1 MRSRGRL
8 RSPDI
13 RRSWAAWRVAGAV
26 IAAATLLAG
35 CSGSGSDS
43 KSTAPPAH
51 IAVTPKDG
59 ATGVKPAQP
68 VKVRVEGGRLTRV
81 TLTDADG
88 SKVPGNLSTDN
99 ATWSSRGVLDFTSRY
114 TVTASAAN
122 ADGAPTTSRTTFT
135 TIKPKSELHTAVVPL
150 SGETV
155 GIGLPIQVHFS
166 APVEN
171 RAAVERNLVVESDPA
186 VVGAWHWI
194 DSETVR
200 YRPKEYWTAG
210 TKVTLHVR
218 LQGVDAGNGVYGDEE
233 RDIPFTIGRAV
244 RSVVDAKAL
253 RMKVYVDGALA
264 RTVPVTTGKKGFE
277 TRNGIKVV
285 LEKYKL
291 KIMDARTVGISPD
304 DPDYYRLRVHWA
316 IRVTWSGEFV
326 HGAEWSTAAQGRE
339 RVSHGCVGMSLSNAK
354 WLFGLTKRGDIIQV
368 VHSPTSKTMELD
380 NGFGDW
386 NLSWS
391 EWTAGSAL

>member
-1 MRSRGRL
+1 MRRSR
-8 RSPDI
+8 
-13 RRSWAAWRVAGAV
+13 AAWRVASAV
-26 IAAATLLAG
+26 ITAAALLAA
-35 CSGSGSDS
+35 CSGGGGDR
-43 KSTAPPAH
+43 KSAAPPAH
-51 IAVTPKDG
+51 ITVTPADG
-59 ATGVKPAQP
+59 AMRVKPAVP
-68 VKVRVEGGRLTRV
+68 VKVRADGGRLTKV
-81 TLTDADG
+81 TLTDAGG
-88 SKVPGNLSTDN
+88 SKVPGKLSTDN
-99 ATWSSRGVLDFTSRY
+99 TTWSSRGILDFDSRY

-166 APVEN
+166 ARVDN
-171 RAAVERNLVVESDPA
+171 RAAVERKLTVESDPA

-200 YRPKEYWTAG
+200 YRPKEYWPAG

-218 LQGVDAGNGVYGDEE
+218 LQGVDAGKGVYGDED
-233 RDIPFTIGRAV
+233 RDIPFTIGQSV
-244 RSVVDAKAL
+244 RSIVDAKSL
-253 RMKVYVDGALA
+253 RMKIYIGGALA

-304 DPDYYRLRVHWA
+304 DPNYYRLRVHWA

-326 HGAEWSTAAQGRE
+326 HGAEWSTAAQGRA

-354 WLFGLTKRGDIIQV
+354 WLFDRTRRGDIIQV
-368 VHSPTSKTMELD
+368 VNSPTSKTMELN

-391 EWTAGSAL
+391 EWQAGSAL